1 MVSLGPA
8 PLGAQLPSEWAG
20 ETGLSY
26 EHYSFGDASAADV
39 ESLSL
44 AVVPLTAAARI
55 GPATLRVGGR
65 YARGS
70 LARGDGRTAS
80 ISGPTDTDLRVE
92 VPLAGDA
99 VVLTGVASLPTGRAT
114 HGIDEAEVAGAV
126 AADVLPFRITN
137 WGTGGGVGG
146 SVAAARAMGP
156 YGVGISAG
164 YVVTGDFEAREGDET
179 RYEPGDMLRVN
190 AVVDRSVG
198 ASKVSAR
205 LSYQRYSEDA
215 LGGTNLFRA
224 GDRLEALGIMSF
236 PVSRSASAMV
246 YGGILH
252 RERGS
257 FLSDTRSA
265 PAQNLW
271 LGGAGLRLPFR
282 GGTVTPVAR
291 VRVFRSDAAEGSGF
305 TTELRASGRW
315 VTGGGLGWGP
325 MVGLRLGS
333 VDVRPD
339 RSSGF
344 VGAELGLSLGV
355 GSASTG
361 SGPPAAPGRP

>member
-1 MVSLGPA
+1 MVALSPA
-8 PLGAQLPSEWAG
+8 SLGAQLPSEWAG
-20 ETGLSY
+20 EAGVSY
-26 EHYSFGDASAADV
+26 EHYSFGDAGGADV

-55 GPATLRVGGR
+55 GPATLRIGGR
-65 YARGS
+65 FARGT
-70 LARGDGRTAS
+70 LARGDGRTATL
-80 ISGPTDTDLRVE
+80 SGPTDTDLRVE
-92 VPLAGDA
+92 VPVAGDA
-99 VVLTGVASLPTGRAT
+99 VVVRGVASLPTGRAT
-114 HGIDEAEVAGAV
+114 HGVDEAEVAGAV

-137 WGTGGGVGG
+137 WGTGGGVGA

-164 YVVTGDFEAREGDET
+164 YVVAGDFEVREGDET
-179 RYEPGDMLRVN
+179 RYEPGDLLRVN

-198 ASKVSAR
+198 ASKLSAR

-224 GDRLEALGIMSF
+224 GDRLEALGIVSF

-246 YGGILH
+246 YGGVLH

-257 FLSDTRSA
+257 FLSDTRRA
-265 PAQNLW
+265 PAQDLW
-271 LGGAGLRLPFR
+271 LGGAGLRLPFL

-291 VRVFRSDAAEGSGF
+291 ARVFRSDAAEGSGF
-305 TTELRASGRW
+305 TTELRATGRW
-315 VTGGGLGWGP
+315 VTGGGLAWGP
-325 MVGLRLGS
+325 TVGLRLGS

-344 VGAELGLSLGV
+344 VGAELGLSVGV
-355 GSASTG
+355 GGASTG
-361 SGPPAAPGRP
+361 AGVPAAARRR